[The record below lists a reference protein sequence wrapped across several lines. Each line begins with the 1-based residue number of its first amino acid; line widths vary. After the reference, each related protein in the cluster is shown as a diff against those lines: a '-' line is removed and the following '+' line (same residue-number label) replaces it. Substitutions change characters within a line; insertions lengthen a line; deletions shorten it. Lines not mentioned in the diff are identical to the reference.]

1 MEFLIPALAL
11 GGLYTVSK
19 QQQHKTSA
27 GASLENYENRRRQ
40 REHELLPN
48 VDIPNRN
55 YPEEYPIQDAE
66 ADLTSKL
73 STTQIFDAPSVYTD
87 KYFNPALNSQTM
99 MTTQDSQTAAVL
111 AAGGDAAPV
120 FRSMTGQVVDY
131 DYFRHNNM
139 SPYFG
144 SRSIPTTSPTPPSRL

>member
-19 QQQHKTSA
+19 QQQHKTSVGGGA
-27 GASLENYENRRRQ
+27 GAGRENYENRRRQ

-87 KYFNPALNSQTM
+87 KYFN
-99 MTTQDSQTAAVL
+99 
-111 AAGGDAAPV
+111 
-120 FRSMTGQVVDY
+120 
-131 DYFRHNNM
+131 
-139 SPYFG
+139 
-144 SRSIPTTSPTPPSRL
+144 